1 MTELSDRFEPIKT
14 PGGRISDHVAQ
25 AISASIL
32 RGDLRVGDKLPSER
46 ALMARFQ
53 VGRSAVREAL
63 IVLQHRGFV
72 QISNGA
78 RASITAPLPND
89 ILDGL
94 TVAAQLLL
102 MRPEGQRT
110 FQSARALIEIGLV
123 RDAAKRAGP
132 KDVQALKDILEENRK
147 HLDDPKEFAR
157 CDVAFHFKIAE
168 ISGNEFVIS
177 LHGAL
182 LDWLTDQR
190 AVSGKAPGAAD
201 LAIASHEEIYRAIL
215 ARDLV
220 AAEDAMERH
229 LDCVSRRYWQMV
241 DIGED

>member
-1 MTELSDRFEPIKT
+1 MTQLSDRFETSKPES
-14 PGGRISDHVAQ
+14 GRVSENVAS
-25 AISASIL
+25 AITASIL

-46 ALMARFQ
+46 ALMERFK

-63 IVLQHRGFV
+63 LVLQNRGFV

-78 RASITAPLPND
+78 RASITAPLPDD
-89 ILDGL
+89 ILEGL

-123 RDAAKRAGP
+123 RDAAKRAKPREVRELGE
-132 KDVQALKDILEENRK
+132 ILHQNK
-147 HLDDPKEFAR
+147 QHMDDPDGFAR

-190 AVSGKAPGAAD
+190 AVSGRAPGAAD
-201 LAIASHEEIYRAIL
+201 LAITSHEEIYRSIL
-215 ARDLV
+215 AQDSI

-241 DIGED
+241 EAVDG